1 MLSVVVGAGI
11 VYGDLSLQHHLM
23 ARDLKGNVPRL
34 VCSHIAERERLC
46 WKLAA
51 YFEVDHRPT
60 RVSKFAERMLD
71 QDGIDENQLRPAF
84 ASWFVVYEPFVY
96 ESFLHEY
103 FVCEPSA
110 STR

>member
-23 ARDLKGNVPRL
+23 VRDLKGNVPHL

-60 RVSKFAERMLD
+60 RVSKFAERISD

-84 ASWFVVYEPFVY
+84 VSWFVVYEPFVY

>member
-34 VCSHIAERERLC
+34 ICSHIAERERLC
-46 WKLAA
+46 WKLVA
-51 YFEVDHRPT
+51 YFEVDRRPT
-60 RVSKFAERMLD
+60 RVSKFAERMSD

-84 ASWFVVYEPFVY
+84 VSWFVVYETFVY